1 MHYDLRAW
9 HVAHRA
15 LAEAEAEEG
24 GVDAIEVSQRLRLER
39 PAKVPDGH
47 HTLAPGGS
55 LLAQRTHPIVYPL
68 QSTTTRSPLA
78 GLFPRPTVAS

>member
-1 MHYDLRAW
+1 MPSRSLSAFDSNGRPKYLTAITRAW
-9 HVAHRA
+9 
-15 LAEAEAEEG
+15 
-24 GVDAIEVSQRLRLER
+24 
-39 PAKVPDGH
+39 
-47 HTLAPGGS
+47 APGGS